1 MLREVEGRGEV
12 LVPIRLEVEHEHW
25 RLRDTFVWNVN
36 ADPIMTPDLF
46 AQTICDDFHLPMKEF
61 FPLVRESVLKQL
73 QEAGT
78 FDFSADAGAGAEV
91 GEILRVLIK
100 LDITYGMINLTDQ
113 FEWDINNSSVTP
125 EQWAESYAADLGLAP
140 EFKTAIAHDIREQ
153 VQVMRK
159 SLIISGHTFEGP
171 VLDAELRGAF
181 LPPISPTALTRNAD
195 EAMQY
200 TPILS
205 QLTEAEIAREEAER
219 EKEARRRK
227 RQTRGR

>member
-1 MLREVEGRGEV
+1 

-25 RLRDTFVWNVN
+25 RLRDTFIWN
-36 ADPIMTPDLF
+36 AIDPIMTPDLF
-46 AQTICDDFHLPMKEF
+46 AQTICDDFHLPMKDF
-61 FPLVRESVLKQL
+61 FPLVKETVLKQL

-78 FDFSADAGAGAEV
+78 FDFSTDDSALAAAE
-91 GEILRVLIK
+91 GLRVLIK

-113 FEWDINNSSVTP
+113 FEWDINNNTVTP

-159 SLIISGHTFEGP
+159 SLVISGHTFDGP
-171 VLDAELRGAF
+171 VLDTELRGAF